1 VPTSP
6 KSSRIVPGILLIVF
20 GATCNAIGVGL
31 TVAPKEGRDASAGIF
46 WMAFS
51 IIAMVGPGILL
62 VILGR
67 KQARRTAQLEKIVA
81 LATASQRLPID
92 VLASDLGVKPKEA
105 RDLLLAAIG
114 ERRVIGRLDLEQ
126 GMFISGSTHGGVQQ
140 IAMLCKNCGA
150 RPNVIVSA
158 ASASLCPYCGF
169 RLA

>member
-1 VPTSP
+1 VAAP
-6 KSSRIVPGILLIVF
+6 KSNRIVPGILLIVF

-31 TVAPKEGRDASAGIF
+31 TVSPKEGRDVSAGIF

-51 IIAMVGPGILL
+51 VIAMVGPGILL
-62 VILGR
+62 VVLGR
-67 KQARRTAQLEKIVA
+67 RQSRRVAQMDKIVA

-92 VLASDLGVKPKEA
+92 VLAQDLGVKPKEA

-114 ERRVIGRLDLEQ
+114 ERKVIGRLDLEA
-126 GMFISGSTHGGVQQ
+126 GVFVSGSTHGGVQQ
-140 IAMLCKNCGA
+140 VAMLCKNCGA

-158 ASASLCPYCGF
+158 ASASLCPYCGY

>member
-1 VPTSP
+1 VPAPS
-6 KSSRIVPGILLIVF
+6 KSNRIVPGILLIVF

-62 VILGR
+62 VVLGR
-67 KQARRTAQLEKIVA
+67 KQARRAAQLEKIVA

-114 ERRVIGRLDLEQ
+114 ERRVIGRLDLEH

-140 IAMLCKNCGA
+140 VAMTCRNCGA
-150 RPNVIVSA
+150 RANVIVSA
-158 ASASLCPYCGF
+158 ASATVCPYCNF